1 MAKTIVTQFGEFLN
15 YANIVKIGV
24 ETNWDDAEIDE
35 ENGTI
40 KPDFEMIGTDTA
52 GNKIPMVSMT
62 RPMKQIMHSKPFM
75 TGFRPR
81 RMPFMRSRAVM
92 RNAVRLRK
100 RC

>member
-24 ETNWDDAEIDE
+24 ETNWDDAEIAE

-52 GNKIPMVSMT
+52 GNKIPMGIYDTPDEADNALKALHDWLSTEAYAVYE
-62 RPMKQIMHSKPFM
+62 I
-75 TGFRPR
+75 TGGD
-81 RMPFMRSRAVM
+81 A
-92 RNAVRLRK
+92 
-100 RC
+100 

>member
-52 GNKIPMVSMT
+52 GNKIPMGIYDTPADNALKALHDWLSTEAYAVYE
-62 RPMKQIMHSKPFM
+62 I
-75 TGFRPR
+75 TGGD
-81 RMPFMRSRAVM
+81 A
-92 RNAVRLRK
+92 
-100 RC
+100 

>member
-15 YANIVKIGV
+15 FANIVKIGV

-52 GNKIPMVSMT
+52 GNKIPMGIYDTPDEADNALKALHDWLSTEAYAVYE
-62 RPMKQIMHSKPFM
+62 I
-75 TGFRPR
+75 TGGD
-81 RMPFMRSRAVM
+81 A
-92 RNAVRLRK
+92 
-100 RC
+100 

>member
-52 GNKIPMVSMT
+52 GNKIPMGIYDT
-62 RPMKQIMHSKPFM
+62 PDE
-75 TGFRPR
+75 
-81 RMPFMRSRAVM
+81 AD
-92 RNAVRLRK
+92 NALK
-100 RC
+100 ALHDWLSTEAYEYHQKKAKKEDIPA

>member
-52 GNKIPMVSMT
+52 GNKIPMGIYDTPDEADNALKALHDWLST
-62 RPMKQIMHSKPFM
+62 EAYAGYEI
-75 TGFRPR
+75 TGGD
-81 RMPFMRSRAVM
+81 A
-92 RNAVRLRK
+92 
-100 RC
+100 

>member
-1 MAKTIVTQFGEFLN
+1 MVRTMAKTIVTQFGEFLN

-52 GNKIPMVSMT
+52 GNKIPMGIYDTPDEADNALKALHDWLSTEAYAVYE
-62 RPMKQIMHSKPFM
+62 I
-75 TGFRPR
+75 TGGD
-81 RMPFMRSRAVM
+81 A
-92 RNAVRLRK
+92 
-100 RC
+100 

>member
-52 GNKIPMVSMT
+52 GNKIPRGIYDTPDEADNALKALHDWLSTEAYAVYE
-62 RPMKQIMHSKPFM
+62 I
-75 TGFRPR
+75 TGGD
-81 RMPFMRSRAVM
+81 A
-92 RNAVRLRK
+92 
-100 RC
+100 

>member
-52 GNKIPMVSMT
+52 GNKIPMGIYDTPDEAEAALKDLHNWLSMEAY
-62 RPMKQIMHSKPFM
+62 
-75 TGFRPR
+75 
-81 RMPFMRSRAVM
+81 AVYEVKSGG
-92 RNAVRLRK
+92 NPV
-100 RC
+100 

>member
-1 MAKTIVTQFGEFLN
+1 MTKTIVTQFGEFLN

-52 GNKIPMVSMT
+52 GNKIPMGIYDTPDEADNALKALNDWLSTEAYAVYE
-62 RPMKQIMHSKPFM
+62 I
-75 TGFRPR
+75 TGGD
-81 RMPFMRSRAVM
+81 A
-92 RNAVRLRK
+92 
-100 RC
+100 

>member
-35 ENGTI
+35 KNGTI

-52 GNKIPMVSMT
+52 GNKIPMGIYDTPDEADNALKALHDWLSTEAYAVYE
-62 RPMKQIMHSKPFM
+62 I
-75 TGFRPR
+75 TGGD
-81 RMPFMRSRAVM
+81 A
-92 RNAVRLRK
+92 
-100 RC
+100 

>member
-52 GNKIPMVSMT
+52 GNKIPMGIYDTPDEADNALKALHDWLSTEAYAVYE
-62 RPMKQIMHSKPFM
+62 I
-75 TGFRPR
+75 TGGD
-81 RMPFMRSRAVM
+81 A
-92 RNAVRLRK
+92 
-100 RC
+100 

>member
-52 GNKIPMVSMT
+52 GNKIPMGIYDTPDEVDNALKALHDWLST
-62 RPMKQIMHSKPFM
+62 EAYAVYEI
-75 TGFRPR
+75 TGGD
-81 RMPFMRSRAVM
+81 A
-92 RNAVRLRK
+92 
-100 RC
+100 

>member
-52 GNKIPMVSMT
+52 GNKIPMGIYDTPDEADNALKALHDWLSTEAYAVYE
-62 RPMKQIMHSKPFM
+62 I
-75 TGFRPR
+75 TGGD
-81 RMPFMRSRAVM
+81 
-92 RNAVRLRK
+92 
-100 RC
+100 

>member
-52 GNKIPMVSMT
+52 GNKIPMGIYDTPDEADNALKAPHDWLSTEAYAVYE
-62 RPMKQIMHSKPFM
+62 I
-75 TGFRPR
+75 TGGD
-81 RMPFMRSRAVM
+81 A
-92 RNAVRLRK
+92 
-100 RC
+100 

>member
-15 YANIVKIGV
+15 HANIVKIGV

-52 GNKIPMVSMT
+52 GNKIPMGIYDTPDEADNALKALHDWLSTEAYAVYE
-62 RPMKQIMHSKPFM
+62 I
-75 TGFRPR
+75 TGGD
-81 RMPFMRSRAVM
+81 A
-92 RNAVRLRK
+92 
-100 RC
+100 

>member
-40 KPDFEMIGTDTA
+40 RPDFEMIGTDTA
-52 GNKIPMVSMT
+52 GNKIPMGIYDTPDEADNALKALHDWLSTEAYAVYE
-62 RPMKQIMHSKPFM
+62 I
-75 TGFRPR
+75 TGGD
-81 RMPFMRSRAVM
+81 A
-92 RNAVRLRK
+92 
-100 RC
+100 

>member
-40 KPDFEMIGTDTA
+40 EPDFEMIGTDTA
-52 GNKIPMVSMT
+52 GNKIPMGIYDTPDEADNALKALHDWLSTEAYAVYE
-62 RPMKQIMHSKPFM
+62 I
-75 TGFRPR
+75 TGGD
-81 RMPFMRSRAVM
+81 A
-92 RNAVRLRK
+92 
-100 RC
+100 

>member
-52 GNKIPMVSMT
+52 GNKIPMGIYDTPDEEDNALKALHDWLSTEAYAVYE
-62 RPMKQIMHSKPFM
+62 I
-75 TGFRPR
+75 TGGD
-81 RMPFMRSRAVM
+81 A
-92 RNAVRLRK
+92 
-100 RC
+100 

>member
-52 GNKIPMVSMT
+52 GNKIPMGINDTPDEADNALKALHDWLSTEAYAVYE
-62 RPMKQIMHSKPFM
+62 I
-75 TGFRPR
+75 TGGD
-81 RMPFMRSRAVM
+81 A
-92 RNAVRLRK
+92 
-100 RC
+100 

>member
-15 YANIVKIGV
+15 YAYIVKIGV

-52 GNKIPMVSMT
+52 GNKIPMGIYDTPDEADNALKALHDWLSTEAYAVYE
-62 RPMKQIMHSKPFM
+62 I
-75 TGFRPR
+75 TGGD
-81 RMPFMRSRAVM
+81 A
-92 RNAVRLRK
+92 
-100 RC
+100 

>member
-40 KPDFEMIGTDTA
+40 KHDFEMIGTDTA
-52 GNKIPMVSMT
+52 GNKIPMGIYDTPDEADNALKALHDWLSTEAYAVYE
-62 RPMKQIMHSKPFM
+62 I
-75 TGFRPR
+75 TGGD
-81 RMPFMRSRAVM
+81 A
-92 RNAVRLRK
+92 
-100 RC
+100 

>member
-1 MAKTIVTQFGEFLN
+1 MAKTIITQFGEFLN

-52 GNKIPMVSMT
+52 GNKIPMGIYDTPDEADNALKALHDWLSTEAYAVYE
-62 RPMKQIMHSKPFM
+62 I
-75 TGFRPR
+75 TGGD
-81 RMPFMRSRAVM
+81 A
-92 RNAVRLRK
+92 
-100 RC
+100 

>member
-15 YANIVKIGV
+15 YANIVKIGI

-52 GNKIPMVSMT
+52 GNKIPMGIYDTPDEADNALKALHDWLSTEAYAVYE
-62 RPMKQIMHSKPFM
+62 I
-75 TGFRPR
+75 TGGD
-81 RMPFMRSRAVM
+81 A
-92 RNAVRLRK
+92 
-100 RC
+100 